1 MLVRRQPE
9 LALMDFRNLAKSSLE
24 VLPGFI
30 LHSSV
35 LDKASE
41 VVLALAV
48 LHPAK
53 FVDVAGE
60 IERASG
66 LESKTLTSLHL
77 GFECVQSH
85 AIDGVLEPGVLAAGR
100 NKCKPTYVRNRCNTY
115 STRFPLSL

>member
-9 LALMDFRNLAKSSLE
+9 SAFVNFRDLAKSSLE
-24 VLPGFI
+24 VLPRLI

-60 IERASG
+60 IERASR
-66 LESKTLTSLHL
+66 LESETLTSLYL
-77 GFECVQSH
+77 RFECVQSH
-85 AIDGVLEPGVLAAGR
+85 AVDSVLEPSVLAAG
-100 NKCKPTYVRNRCNTY
+100 
-115 STRFPLSL
+115 

>member
-9 LALMDFRNLAKSSLE
+9 SSLMDFRDLAKSSLE
-24 VLPGFI
+24 VLPRLI
-30 LHSSV
+30 LHSPI

-41 VVLALAV
+41 VVLPLAV

-60 IERASG
+60 IERASR
-66 LESKTLTSLHL
+66 LESETLTSLYL

-85 AIDGVLEPGVLAAGR
+85 AVDGVLEPSVLATGR
-100 NKCKPTYVRNRCNTY
+100 TKCKLTFRE
-115 STRFPLSL
+115 

>member
-1 MLVRRQPE
+1 
-9 LALMDFRNLAKSSLE
+9 MDFRNLAKPGLE
-24 VLPGFI
+24 VLPRFI

-66 LESKTLTSLHL
+66 LESKTLASLYL
-77 GFECVQSH
+77 DFECIQSH
-85 AIDGVLEPGVLAAGR
+85 AVDGVLEPSVLAAR
-100 NKCKPTYVRNRCNTY
+100 QTKCKPIYVRNGCNAY